1 MSSTPRHSTAP
12 AGFPIRR
19 GSHFHSAFID
29 NSVVQAR
36 SDGLGTTLSLT
47 LLRRDREWTGL
58 RKSDE
63 PETDEA
69 SAPLYQIHGDECVT
83 QEFEAF
89 LEPHNAHRIMIQI
102 RDALA
107 SLPAAQR
114 ARYAL
119 PEAQDAPLETDTDG

>member
-1 MSSTPRHSTAP
+1 MTSSPGHPTAP
-12 AGFPIRR
+12 AALPIRS

-29 NSVVQAR
+29 NSAVQAR

-47 LLRRDREWTGL
+47 MLRRDRVWTGL

-63 PETDEA
+63 SGTDA
-69 SAPLYQIHGDECVT
+69 SAALYQIDGDECVT
-83 QEFEAF
+83 REFEAF
-89 LEPHNAHRIMIQI
+89 LEPHNAYRIMIQI
-102 RDALA
+102 RDALS

-119 PEAQDAPLETDTDG
+119 PEAQDALHEVDTDD